1 MTDQYTAKEIEILRS
16 RYIPTDPCT
25 WPYFP
30 IIMPTLNG
38 KGPADIDKCDE
49 IAFEVWDQHCLSSE
63 SFPYLCDAITK
74 AMILNQK
81 LFKEPS

>member
-1 MTDQYTAKEIEILRS
+1 MANDYTPEDIVILRKL
-16 RYIPTDPCT
+16 YIPTDPRT

-30 IIMPTLNG
+30 IIMPSLGG

-63 SFPYLCDAITK
+63 SFPHLCDAITK
-74 AMILNQK
+74 AMTLNEK
-81 LFKEPS
+81 LFKGGP